1 MRSGRG
7 RARQFVLCAAARKR
21 HNRTLTDPAAGG
33 PRLPRPRHLR
43 VAGRGASKTEV
54 EMSAESEQNPIRDN
68 LRRRES
74 WLRALYVVLFAV
86 IYSVTEIVIVIVV
99 VVQFGFV
106 LLTGKCNEQL
116 LGFGASLS
124 RYVFELLR
132 FVTFNSDTKPFPFS
146 PWPAP
151 DVERAAPAGRRPAR
165 RASKK
170 KAASARDD
178 MQE

>member
-1 MRSGRG
+1 
-7 RARQFVLCAAARKR
+7 
-21 HNRTLTDPAAGG
+21 
-33 PRLPRPRHLR
+33 
-43 VAGRGASKTEV
+43 
-54 EMSAESEQNPIRDN
+54 MSAESEQSPIREN

-106 LLTGKCNEQL
+106 LLTGKCNEPL
-116 LGFGASLS
+116 LSFGAGLS
-124 RYVFELLR
+124 RFVYDLLR

-151 DVERAAPAGRRPAR
+151 NAERATAAGRRPAR

-170 KAASARDD
+170 KASSTRDD
-178 MQE
+178 TQD